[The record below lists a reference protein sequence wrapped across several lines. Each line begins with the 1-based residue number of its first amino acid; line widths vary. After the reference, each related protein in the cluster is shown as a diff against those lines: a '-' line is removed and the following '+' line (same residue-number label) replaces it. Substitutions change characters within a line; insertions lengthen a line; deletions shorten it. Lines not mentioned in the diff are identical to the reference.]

1 MSFPVPSLFPYIAYH
16 TPLHQVRLVKCSL
29 CTLSHKH
36 KITHKHR
43 KNKVQ
48 NIHSHIQIDGH
59 THFEWEWGHLPG
71 LNQSRTENTTPIPD
85 YNSCTQPT
93 KFYVHHLLSSQSSW
107 SMSLSRN
114 LPLSRPANN
123 TYQNT
128 MRKCFIITNLM
139 TCRHA

>member
-1 MSFPVPSLFPYIAYH
+1 MSHVRFIVHIVRNTKSH
-16 TPLHQVRLVKCSL
+16 TN
-29 CTLSHKH
+29 TE
-36 KITHKHR
+36 
-43 KNKVQ
+43 KNKLQ
-48 NIHSHIQIDGH
+48 NTHSHLQIDGH
-59 THFEWEWGHLPG
+59 THFEWEWGHLLG

-123 TYQNT
+123 TYQNK
-128 MRKCFIITNLM
+128 MRNVCINTLPPLAPSTALPHNTK
-139 TCRHA
+139 